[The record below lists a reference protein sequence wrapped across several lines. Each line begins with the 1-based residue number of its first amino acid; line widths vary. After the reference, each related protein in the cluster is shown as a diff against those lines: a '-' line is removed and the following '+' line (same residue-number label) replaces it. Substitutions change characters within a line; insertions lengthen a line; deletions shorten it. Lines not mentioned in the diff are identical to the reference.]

1 MPKLKK
7 IQPVVQEPDA
17 LDSVMA
23 VADVVFD
30 LPQEPVEKPKFKT
43 IDINGKKYKQFRR
56 DDGTT
61 FVEPLN

>member
-1 MPKLKK
+1 MARLKK
-7 IQPVVQEPDA
+7 VVVPVEEHDA

-30 LPQEPVEKPKFKT
+30 LPQEPKPERKFKT
-43 IDINGKKYKQFRR
+43 IDINGKKYKEFRR